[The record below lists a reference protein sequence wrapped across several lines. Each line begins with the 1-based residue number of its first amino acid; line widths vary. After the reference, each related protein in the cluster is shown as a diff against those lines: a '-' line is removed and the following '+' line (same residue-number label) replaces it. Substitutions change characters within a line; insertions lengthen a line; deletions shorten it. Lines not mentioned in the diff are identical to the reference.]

1 MVRVGV
7 NLPIRPEPGA
17 DRPGRF
23 IADAAVL
30 IEDLGF
36 DGAWVADAL
45 GRGFPNAD
53 PLTALSIAATVTD
66 RIELGTC
73 VLQLPLRPAVEV
85 AHRILTL
92 DMLAPDRVT
101 IGVGAGST
109 SSDFDAVAVPFDERF
124 TRLSQGL
131 DEVRA
136 ILAGEPV
143 RGVTLTPWVERVP
156 GPRILIGAWSKGSWI
171 ARAAH
176 EFDGWI
182 ASAGKTDWETLET
195 GLRRFRDLGGT
206 RAIVVNLPVRIRDE
220 DSADSPA
227 LVGTPGTIRERW
239 ERLLSLGFDDIVIA
253 PRNHARDALAGVR
266 ELLGLGAPAAA

>member
-17 DRPGRF
+17 ERPERF
-23 IADAAVL
+23 IADAARV

-36 DGAWVADAL
+36 DGGWVPDAL

-53 PLTALSIAATVTD
+53 PLTALAIAATVTE
-66 RIELGTC
+66 RMELGTC
-73 VLQLPLRPAVEV
+73 ILQLPLRPPVEV

-92 DMLAPDRVT
+92 DMLAPDRVV

-124 TRLSQGL
+124 ARLNQGL
-131 DEVRA
+131 DEIRA
-136 ILAGEPV
+136 ILAGESV
-143 RGVTLTPWVERVP
+143 RGVALTRWVERVP
-156 GPRILIGAWSKGSWI
+156 APKILIGAWSKGSWI
-171 ARAAH
+171 ARAAN

-182 ASAGKTDWETLET
+182 ASAGKSDWQTLET
-195 GLRRFRDLGGT
+195 GLRRFRDLGGV
-206 RAIVVNLPVRIRDE
+206 RAVVVNVPLRIRDE
-220 DSADSPA
+220 DSVDSPV
-227 LVGTPGTIRERW
+227 LVGTPATIRERW

-253 PRNHARDALAGVR
+253 PRNHARTALADIR
-266 ELLGLGAPAAA
+266 ELLRLGPPAAA